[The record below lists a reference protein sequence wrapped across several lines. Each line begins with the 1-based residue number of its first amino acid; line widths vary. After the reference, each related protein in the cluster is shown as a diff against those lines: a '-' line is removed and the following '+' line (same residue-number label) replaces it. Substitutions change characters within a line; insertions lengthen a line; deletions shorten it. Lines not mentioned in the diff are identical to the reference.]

1 MTTVKSAK
9 RFIRKS
15 PLYKI
20 IKQIYFR
27 LEIIRYLTRG
37 KTPPLPRL
45 LKQQTV
51 RRYARDYRL
60 NTFVET
66 GTYEGDMVAY
76 QLSTFSKIHTIELDP
91 ILCKKVRL
99 RFYYQR
105 HVVVHCG
112 DSGEILPQ
120 LVAELNEPA
129 LFWLDAHYSGGITAR
144 GELDTPIIK
153 ELRAVLDSPL
163 KHIVLID
170 DAREFVGKGGYPTI
184 KALQCFVRK
193 LKPNYMFKVQNDIIR
208 IYPYD

>member
-20 IKQIYFR
+20 IKPIYFR
-27 LEIIRYLTRG
+27 FEIIRWLTRG
-37 KTPPLPRL
+37 KKPPLPRL
-45 LKQQTV
+45 MKCLTV

-60 NTFVET
+60 STFVET
-66 GTYEGDMVAY
+66 GTYEGDMVAS
-76 QLSTFSKIHTIELDP
+76 QLGTFAKIHTIELDP
-91 ILCKKVRL
+91 ILCKQARL

-120 LVAELNEPA
+120 LVTKLNEPA

-153 ELRAVLDSPL
+153 ELRAVLDSPF

-170 DAREFVGKGGYPTI
+170 DASEFVGQGGYPTI
-184 KALQCFVRK
+184 EALQCFVHN
-193 LKPNYMFKVQNDIIR
+193 LKPNYMFEVQSDIIR
-208 IYPYD
+208 IYPRV